1 MRPLVLNYPT
11 DSMVKN
17 MNDEYMVG
25 TRILVAPVVEE
36 GKNFRA
42 VYLPQGEWIDFWNN
56 VTYSGNNTI
65 LVNNDIAKLNTS
77 FALGKIEESYF
88 I

>member
-25 TRILVAPVVEE
+25 TRILVAIEEE
-36 GKNFRA
+36 GKT
-42 VYLPQGEWIDFWNN
+42 LD
-56 VTYSGNNTI
+56 
-65 LVNNDIAKLNTS
+65 L
-77 FALGKIEESYF
+77 F
-88 I
+88 ITAR